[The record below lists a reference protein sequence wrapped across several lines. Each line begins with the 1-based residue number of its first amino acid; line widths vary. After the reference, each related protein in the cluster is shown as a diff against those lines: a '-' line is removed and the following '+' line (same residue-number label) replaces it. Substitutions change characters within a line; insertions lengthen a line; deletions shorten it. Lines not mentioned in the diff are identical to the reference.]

1 MRDQY
6 AGDISD
12 FLKYALLRQLAG
24 DGTRRLGVAW
34 YYDPGHD
41 GGPDG
46 RHLEWQDDENWA
58 AFDPELHRSLSA
70 LPERTLAVLEERDFW
85 PAETLFHREPVPG
98 SFGHRRKWLTNM
110 QAALGA
116 ANLVFLDPDTGL
128 GQPSRKHAT
137 LEELAALREEGRA
150 LVFITFPARKAHRPQ
165 LEDLHEALNSNLGE
179 CRPTT
184 LTTSVSL
191 ANRNSPGRYHPRIR
205 WFTVIDG
212 DETLHRH
219 LRDFADRLSQLP
231 RVRAAT
237 HG

>member
-1 MRDQY
+1 
-6 AGDISD
+6 
-12 FLKYALLRQLAG
+12 
-24 DGTRRLGVAW
+24 VAW

-58 AFDPELHRSLSA
+58 VFDPELHRSLSA
-70 LPERTLAVLEERDFW
+70 LPERSLSALEERDFW
-85 PAETLFHREPVPG
+85 PTGTLFHREPVPG
-98 SFGHRRKWLTNM
+98 SFGLRRKWLTNM
-110 QAALGA
+110 QAALHA

-137 LEELAALREEGRA
+137 LDELAALRDEGRA
-150 LVFITFPARKAHRPQ
+150 LVLITFPARRVHGPQ
-165 LEDLHEALNSNLGE
+165 LEELHDTLKSNLGE
-179 CRPTT
+179 CGPTT

-191 ANRNSPGRYHPRIR
+191 PNANRPRYFHPRIR

-212 DETLHRH
+212 DERLHGR
-219 LRDFADRLSQLP
+219 LGDFADSLSQLP
-231 RVRAAT
+231 RVRAGI